1 MKQAL
6 KCGCA
11 VGALI
16 LATAAALAADDDAKK
31 FPTATPI
38 KHLVII
44 FQENVS
50 FDHYFG
56 TYPVAQN
63 NSGEAPFT
71 ASSNTP
77 TVNNLST
84 PLDVNNSFKPLTGL
98 DLLHS
103 NPNSNPNNPNPA
115 INGPKTNGSGASNP
129 FRLTP
134 AQPFVADQGHNYTPE
149 QQASDNGK
157 MDAFPAF
164 TGTAGPPPAGI
175 TTKGLVMGYYDGN
188 TVTALWNY
196 AQNYALND
204 NSFTTTYGPS
214 TPGALNLIAGQTAG
228 IDPASQNI
236 PSSHEVA
243 DGNGNF
249 SVIGDGDPLLD
260 TCRNTMID
268 QVLMDQKTS
277 KNIGDLLNANQIT
290 WGWFEGGFDLTITN
304 PNGTSGCARSTTPT
318 APGGAATADYIPHHQ
333 PFQYFAS
340 TANLSHTR
348 PKSPAEIGHDG
359 SANHQ
364 YDINDFFAALAARN
378 VPAVTFLKASAFQ
391 DGHAG
396 YSDPLDE
403 QHFIVGVINAL
414 QESPDWHD
422 TAVII
427 TYDDSDGWYD
437 HQMAPVVNRSRSTAD
452 AINGLDP
459 MDPTKKIGLCN
470 DSVGFQQNRG
480 SAPATPLDGFLGKP
494 AQGRCGYGTRIPLL
508 AISPWAKSNY
518 VDHTLTDQTSILRF
532 IEDNWLNGARVQ
544 PGGSFDTIAG
554 PLNNMFNFDNRSGDA
569 SGRKLI
575 LDPTT
580 GAVDKGA
587 SE

>member
-1 MKQAL
+1 MT
-6 KCGCA
+6 
-11 VGALI
+11 
-16 LATAAALAADDDAKK
+16 TAAASAADDDAKK

-44 FQENVS
+44 FQENIS

-63 NSGEAPFT
+63 TDGTPFHP
-71 ASSNTP
+71 SSNTP
-77 TVNNLST
+77 TVNSLLT
-84 PLDVNNSFKPLTGL
+84 PLDVNNGFKPLTGV
-98 DLLHS
+98 DLI
-103 NPNSNPNNPNPA
+103 NNNPNGPKGSGAA
-115 INGPKTNGSGASNP
+115 INGAGASNP
-129 FRLTP
+129 FRLRP
-134 AQPFVADQGHNYTPE
+134 AQPFLADQGHNYKPE

-157 MDAFPAF
+157 MDAFPKF
-164 TGTAGPPPAGI
+164 TGTAGPPPSTPPSVVG
-175 TTKGLVMGYYDGN
+175 TTGLVMGYYDGN

-196 AQNYALND
+196 AQHFALND

-214 TPGALNLIAGQTAG
+214 TPGALDLISGQTAG
-228 IDPASQNI
+228 LDPASQNV
-236 PSSHEVA
+236 PSSHEVG

-260 TCRNTMID
+260 TCRNPAID
-268 QVLMDQKTS
+268 QIQMDGKTS
-277 KNIGDLLNANQIT
+277 KNIGDLLNLAGIT

-304 PNGTSGCARSTTPT
+304 SNNTTGCNRSTIPI
-318 APGGAATADYIPHHQ
+318 APGGAVTKDYIPHHQ

-340 TANLSHTR
+340 TANPSHAR
-348 PKSPAEIGHDG
+348 PSSVATIGHTDA
-359 SANHQ
+359 ANHQ
-364 YDINDFFAALAARN
+364 YDIHDFFAALAARN
-378 VPAVTFLKASAFQ
+378 VPAVTFLKAAAFQ

-403 QHFIVGVINAL
+403 QYFIVTVINAL

-427 TYDDSDGWYD
+427 AYDDSDGWYD
-437 HQMAPVVNRSRSTAD
+437 HQMAPVVNPSMSTAD
-452 AINGLDP
+452 ALNSPGV
-459 MDPTKKIGLCN
+459 CN
-470 DSVGFQQNRG
+470 NSNFQQG
-480 SAPATPLDGFLGKP
+480 KAVLTTPLNGFLGKP

-532 IEDNWLNGARVQ
+532 IEDNWLAGQRVQ

-554 PLNNMFNFDNRSGDA
+554 TLNNMFNFDNRSGDA
-569 SGRKLI
+569 SGRKVI
-575 LDPTT
+575 LDPNT
-580 GAVDKGA
+580 GAVDRNGGN
-587 SE
+587 E